1 MSESRSSE
9 QMLAESS
16 RQSYVVILLCLV
28 AICQPELVLIGGD
41 SERVES
47 KEDWLLQ
54 GWLSET
60 GIFSGDEVIHVWM
73 RDLWFSSRS
82 CLQGHQEWQR
92 MAMNFEL
99 QN

>member
-47 KEDWLLQ
+47 KED
-54 GWLSET
+54 
-60 GIFSGDEVIHVWM
+60 
-73 RDLWFSSRS
+73 
-82 CLQGHQEWQR
+82 
-92 MAMNFEL
+92 
-99 QN
+99 